1 MNMAMEESTQALH
14 ASLLTLFSALDD
26 EAQGAE
32 TAGPATISL
41 NHARNGADL
50 ERLCRPGQ
58 LLAAAELL
66 DGQGFMLEAISGVDW
81 LERQEFEVW
90 YDFIHTGVP
99 GYRVV
104 LRCAI
109 PREEAVLPS
118 LCAIYS
124 AANWHEREVFDF
136 FGIRFAG
143 HPDLTRILLPED
155 ADFHP
160 LRKDYTP

>member
-1 MNMAMEESTQALH
+1 MEKTQELH
-14 ASLLTLFSALDD
+14 ASLITLFSALDD
-26 EAQGAE
+26 EP
-32 TAGPATISL
+32 AGENAASPASISL
-41 NHARNGADL
+41 DHARNGADL
-50 ERLCRPGQ
+50 ERLCRPEQ
-58 LLAAAELL
+58 LPAAAGLL
-66 DGQGFMLEAISGVDW
+66 DGQGFMLEAITGVDW

-104 LRCAI
+104 LRCTLS
-109 PREEAVLPS
+109 REEPVLPS
-118 LCAIYS
+118 LCAIFP

-136 FGIRFAG
+136 FGIRFDG